1 MLVHRRGGCGRK
13 VREGNRFDWEGV
25 LHVQRKARRLGEGGA
40 VCASVW
46 RGDGGHGS
54 EYLLL
59 DWM

>member
-1 MLVHRRGGCGRK
+1 MFKEKQGDWGRG
-13 VREGNRFDWEGV
+13 E
-25 LHVQRKARRLGEGGA
+25 A